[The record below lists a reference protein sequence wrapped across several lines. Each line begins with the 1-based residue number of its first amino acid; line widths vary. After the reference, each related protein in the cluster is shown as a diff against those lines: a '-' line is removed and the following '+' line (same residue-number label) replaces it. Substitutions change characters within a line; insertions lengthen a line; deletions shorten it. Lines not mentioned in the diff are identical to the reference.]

1 MEEYFY
7 EFWKNQLI
15 TVEKGQKQMQDMTKL
30 IMQGLSGFEEVP
42 EMFGKFCSMDFWS
55 KETCDYMRAWEMTT
69 EDFQKFFKYYLDLMG
84 LVPKDEYLELANKY
98 NNMDES
104 VADKIKEISKQVK
117 IVADQEKM
125 ITDQKKEIVDQKKL
139 VVELEKEISEQKMLV
154 VDQKKLVTDLKK
166 EISDQKKMADDQN
179 KEIANQKKRVADLKK
194 EIAGQIKSIKQLQSQ
209 ASG

>member
-7 EFWKNQLI
+7 EFWKNQSI

-30 IMQGLSGFEEVP
+30 IMQGLSGFEKVP

-55 KETCDYMRAWEMTT
+55 KETRDYMRAWEMTT

-125 ITDQKKEIVDQKKL
+125 ITDQKKEIVDQKKR

-154 VDQKKLVTDLKK
+154 VDQKKLATDLKK
-166 EISDQKKMADDQN
+166 EISDQKKMVADQN
-179 KEIANQKKRVADLKK
+179 KEIANQKKRVSDLKK
-194 EIAGQIKSIKQLQSQ
+194 EIAGQIKSIKQLQKRTSV
-209 ASG
+209 

>member
-55 KETCDYMRAWEMTT
+55 KETCDYMRTWEMTT

-84 LVPKDEYLELANKY
+84 LVPKDEYLELANKC

-139 VVELEKEISEQKMLV
+139 
-154 VDQKKLVTDLKK
+154 
-166 EISDQKKMADDQN
+166 ADDQN

>member
-42 EMFGKFCSMDFWS
+42 EMFGKFCSMDFLS
-55 KETCDYMRAWEMTT
+55 KETCDYIKAWEMTT

-104 VADKIKEISKQVK
+104 VADKIKEISKQMK

-125 ITDQKKEIVDQKKL
+125 ITRQKKEIIDQKKL
-139 VVELEKEISEQKMLV
+139 VVKLKKEISEQKTLV
-154 VDQKKLVTDLKK
+154 FDQKKLTTELKK
-166 EISDQKKMADDQN
+166 EISDQKKMVADQN
-179 KEIANQKKRVADLKK
+179 KEIANQKKRVSDLEK
-194 EIAGQIKSIKQLQSQ
+194 EIAGQIKSIKELQSRT
-209 ASG
+209 SG

>member
-7 EFWKNQLI
+7 EFWKNQSI

-42 EMFGKFCSMDFWS
+42 EMFGKFCGMDFWS

-139 VVELEKEISEQKMLV
+139 AVELKKEISEQKTLV

-194 EIAGQIKSIKQLQSQ
+194 EIAGQIKSIKQLQSRT
-209 ASG
+209 SS

>member
-1 MEEYFY
+1 MYKHFY
-7 EFWKNQLI
+7 EFWGNQFNDLD
-15 TVEKGQKQMQDMTKL
+15 KGQQQMQDMTKL

-42 EMFGKFCSMDFWS
+42 EMIGKFCSMDFWS
-55 KETCDYMRAWEMTT
+55 KETCDYIKAWEMTT
-69 EDFQKFFKYYLDLMG
+69 GDFQKFFKDYLNLMG

-139 VVELEKEISEQKMLV
+139 VVELKKEISKQKTLV
-154 VDQKKLVTDLKK
+154 VAQKKFVTDLKK
-166 EISDQKKMADDQN
+166 ESSDQKKVAADQN
-179 KEIANQKKRVADLKK
+179 KEIANQKKQVADLKK
-194 EIAGQIKSIKQLQSQ
+194 ELAGQIKSIKQLQSR

>member
-42 EMFGKFCSMDFWS
+42 EMIGKFCSMDFWS
-55 KETCDYMRAWEMTT
+55 KETCDYLKAWEMTR
-69 EDFQKFFKYYLDLMG
+69 EDFQKFFKDYLNLMG
-84 LVPKDEYLELANKY
+84 LVSNHEHLALINKY
-98 NNMDES
+98 NDLNQS
-104 VADKIKEISKQVK
+104 VIDQKKEISDQKK
-117 IVADQEKM
+117 LVADQEKE
-125 ITDQKKEIVDQKKL
+125 IARQKKIVTDQKKEISKQKK
-139 VVELEKEISEQKMLV
+139 LV

-166 EISDQKKMADDQN
+166 EISDQKKVAADQN
-179 KEIANQKKRVADLKK
+179 KEIANQKKLVTDLKK
-194 EIAGQIKSIKQLQSQ
+194 EIAGQIKSIKQLQSR